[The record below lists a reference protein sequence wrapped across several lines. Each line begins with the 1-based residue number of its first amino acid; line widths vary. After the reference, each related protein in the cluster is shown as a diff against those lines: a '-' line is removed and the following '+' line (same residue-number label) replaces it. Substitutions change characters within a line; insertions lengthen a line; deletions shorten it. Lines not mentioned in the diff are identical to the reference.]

1 MSHLPPLFRTVINRQ
16 PRYDMDSRFKE
27 LLENPVGMGLL
38 QKYATE
44 LLENDMFMMF
54 AKERPLTELAGM
66 LPQEAMQLISMVL
79 GQCNA
84 NPV

>member
-1 MSHLPPLFRTVINRQ
+1 
-16 PRYDMDSRFKE
+16 
-27 LLENPVGMGLL
+27 MGLL